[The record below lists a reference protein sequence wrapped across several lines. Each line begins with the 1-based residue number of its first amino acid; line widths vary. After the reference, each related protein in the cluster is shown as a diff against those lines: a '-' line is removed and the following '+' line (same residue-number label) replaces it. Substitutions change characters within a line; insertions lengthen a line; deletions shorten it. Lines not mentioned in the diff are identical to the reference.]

1 MGRHFSGGRVMSEV
15 ESAERIA
22 AARSLAA
29 SLAQYVR
36 ADDVSLSRE
45 LFLRLVLNRIV
56 DDLSARLR
64 FQLRDNNKE
73 QL

>member
-1 MGRHFSGGRVMSEV
+1 MGRHFSGGRVMSDV

-36 ADDVSLSRE
+36 ADDVSLSRD
-45 LFLRLVLNRIV
+45 LFLRLVLNRMSTI
-56 DDLSARLR
+56 
-64 FQLRDNNKE
+64 
-73 QL
+73 

>member
-1 MGRHFSGGRVMSEV
+1 MRTRRSGV
-15 ESAERIA
+15 AACPA
-22 AARSLAA
+22 AAPPHPSLAA

-36 ADDVSLSRE
+36 ADDVSLSRD